1 MKFKR
6 VDTDRMVGDDPDKL
20 SRTAKVQRR
29 VATALIRP
37 TSANTGEQRQ
47 ILKDYESYGDLVS
60 PNTFSQ
66 SITDDQIIAQR
77 RDKDLTKAMGI
88 AEMYKDAIY
97 RTEAAIPSMH
107 QDNPRNA
114 IDAERELEGLRHWH
128 ALESEKIER
137 LATPPRPGQ
146 TSKHVTLAALLGK
159 NAVGYALSD
168 SNPKMRRE
176 RTGPYSLSPDYE
188 TLDGPTGIW
197 NAADLGTA
205 KATHRANTR
214 NLTRGQRLKERIAPY
229 RAVVHELSDAYGG
242 AEEGGWVYETG
253 TPVHTSRGFVTARGA
268 AKEVEKLKT
277 KYTRAKNGRN
287 VLSMSPSDVYDMDVD
302 QGVFEPQEYVDNWAR
317 AQLGD
322 EAATFIEE
330 PDDEDY
336 DYSHFGQHSNDYK
349 VNLAYGNI
357 GAYPKRRPRYE

>member
-29 VATALIRP
+29 IATTLIRP

-47 ILKDYESYGDLVS
+47 ILKDYQDYGDFVS
-60 PNTFSQ
+60 PNTFSK
-66 SITDDQIIAQR
+66 SIEDDKFIAKR
-77 RDKDLTKAMGI
+77 RDKQLTDAMGK
-88 AEMYKDAIY
+88 AELYNGLIHQYESYKEDVG
-97 RTEAAIPSMH
+97 
-107 QDNPRNA
+107 
-114 IDAERELEGLRHWH
+114 GLRQLY
-128 ALESEKIER
+128 AQESDKVKN
-137 LATPPRPGQ
+137 LSVPPTPGQ

-159 NAVGYALSD
+159 HAVGYALSD
-168 SNPKMRRE
+168 SNPEMRKE

-188 TLDGPTGIW
+188 TSDGPTGVW

-214 NLTRGQRLKERIAPY
+214 NLTRGQRLKERVAPY
-229 RAVVHELSDAYGG
+229 RAVVHELGDAYGG
-242 AEEGGWVYETG
+242 REEGGWTYETG

-277 KYTRAKNGRN
+277 KYTRAKNGRS

-302 QGVFEPQEYVDNWAR
+302 QGVFEPQEYTDNR
-317 AQLGD
+317 ADAMGMPSR
-322 EAATFIEE
+322 FIQE
-330 PDDEDY
+330 PLDEDY